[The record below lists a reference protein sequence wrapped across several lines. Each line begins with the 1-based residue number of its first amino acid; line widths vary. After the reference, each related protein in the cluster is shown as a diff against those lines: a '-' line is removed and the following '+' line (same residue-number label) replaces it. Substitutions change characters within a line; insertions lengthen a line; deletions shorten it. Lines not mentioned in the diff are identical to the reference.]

1 MKIDGY
7 EMDIYAEDDVFET
20 IEENENFR
28 EFVGKCVSHFVH
40 FVIPRRDQSKEISQ
54 DYPIPESVPDI
65 LDTRILLTRGID
77 NKILMSFVTW

>member
-40 FVIPRRDQSKEISQ
+40 FVIPRRDQSKEIVQ
-54 DYPIPESVPDI
+54 DYEIPESADI
-65 LDTRILLTRGID
+65 LDLTLRLIRETD